1 MEGTRAVYGGVL
13 VVARTHMKENMH
25 NSKNIWRRANFLVM
39 DRSGNGRRTRW
50 RYVNKHSSTLTKT
63 LSVFCRPSQYSLR
76 DTVAAKTREPPR
88 VSLGAVQCGTA
99 MTTVRSNQDN

>member
-50 RYVNKHSSTLTKT
+50 RYVHRHLNTSLTEK
-63 LSVFCRPSQYSLR
+63 
-76 DTVAAKTREPPR
+76 
-88 VSLGAVQCGTA
+88 SLGMSACPF
-99 MTTVRSNQDN
+99 TTPLRGRGDFDCHRI

>member
-50 RYVNKHSSTLTKT
+50 RYVNKHSSTLTKK
-63 LSVFCRPSQYSLR
+63 LLVFCRPSQYII
-76 DTVAAKTREPPR
+76 
-88 VSLGAVQCGTA
+88 
-99 MTTVRSNQDN
+99 